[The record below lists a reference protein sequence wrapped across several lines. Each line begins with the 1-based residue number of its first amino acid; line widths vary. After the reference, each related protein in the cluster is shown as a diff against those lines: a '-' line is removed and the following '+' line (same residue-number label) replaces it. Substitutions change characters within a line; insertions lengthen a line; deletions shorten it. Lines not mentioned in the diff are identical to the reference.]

1 MGIARAD
8 FKGGVKFSFTLQLG
22 YKNKA
27 PSFSPTVYSGLTRP
41 KAAGRP
47 SFYNRAMKVKTTGG
61 LQTQLL
67 STAQETGTRPQGNG
81 SDAYPF
87 LVVEGADG
95 DLLFLAASWA
105 PTVQTQVP
113 GGLGADFHRGNQ
125 AGVIRR

>member
-41 KAAGRP
+41 KA
-47 SFYNRAMKVKTTGG
+47 AMKVKTTGG